1 MAVETTFYAECNG
14 ENLQVVVDLSAVNF
28 LASLG
33 IRLLVQ
39 GLKSVKARN
48 GKDAWVPDGLALNS
62 RVVVYPDIKLKEGAK
77 VKVR

>member
-1 MAVETTFYAECNG
+1 LAVETTFYAECNG
-14 ENLQVVVDLSAVNF
+14 ENLQVVVDLSAVKF

-48 GKDAWVPDGLALNS
+48 GTMKYLNPVPAVSASLEMAGLTQYVITGTA
-62 RVVVYPDIKLKEGAK
+62 
-77 VKVR
+77 